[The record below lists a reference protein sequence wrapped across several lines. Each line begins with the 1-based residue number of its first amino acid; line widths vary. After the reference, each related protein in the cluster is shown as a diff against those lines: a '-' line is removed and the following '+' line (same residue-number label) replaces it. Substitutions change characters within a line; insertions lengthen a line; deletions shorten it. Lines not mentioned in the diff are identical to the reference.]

1 MSYIMPTIKMMLYSI
16 NNTEKS
22 ATCTREKKYKYNDSG
37 IITGRR
43 MIIINASLKYFTY
56 LDYQIISRI
65 LV

>member
-1 MSYIMPTIKMMLYSI
+1 MIEWQISTYHR
-16 NNTEKS
+16 ED
-22 ATCTREKKYKYNDSG
+22 ATCTREKKYRYNDSG

-43 MIIINASLKYFTY
+43 MLMINASLYFTY